1 MIDERKPFLGEMRG
15 EIKRP
20 AQPEAVPGIIEFV
33 CSYARDMAFGEKRI
47 EDLRLA
53 LEETLGN
60 ILRFACPQ
68 GTEEIS
74 VTCDANDMGAL
85 LVNIV
90 DSGVPFNML
99 VMSAFPETLG
109 DSQRQ
114 GELPPTKAM
123 KRAVKDIEY
132 RRDGERKTNILAWVV
147 WS

>member
-1 MIDERKPFLGEMRG
+1 MNDRKKPFAGEMR
-15 EIKRP
+15 
-20 AQPEAVPGIIEFV
+20 AQITRAAISEALPEIIEFV
-33 CSYARDMAFGEKRI
+33 SSYACDMAFGEKRI

-60 ILRFACPQ
+60 IVHFACPQ

-74 VTCDANDMGAL
+74 ATCDANDMGAL

-99 VMSAFPETLG
+99 VMSAFPETVG
-109 DSQRQ
+109 DPQRQ
-114 GELPPTKAM
+114 AGLPPTKAM

-132 RRDGERKTNILAWVV
+132 RRDGDRKTNILAWVV
-147 WS
+147 WK

>member
-1 MIDERKPFLGEMRG
+1 MNDRKKPFAGEMRG
-15 EIKRP
+15 GIRRP
-20 AQPEAVPGIIEFV
+20 AQPEALPEIIEFV

-47 EDLRLA
+47 DAIRLA

-60 ILRFACPQ
+60 IVRFACPQ